1 MKKYKTPDVTR
12 VWSLY
17 EKGVDHHNR
26 INLYSRTEQAHRFFL
41 GEQWYGLDGDAQS
54 LPVLNIIQPTVEYK
68 VATVSQNNV
77 SIHFSPLNTDENR
90 PFYQRVCQTLNRYA
104 AQRWEQLKMDDLC
117 WRVVKDSCIAGEG
130 YIYFYNGD
138 AEAQVVD
145 NTSVYLGDEQQ
156 PDLQKQPYI
165 ILFERCGVD
174 RVRALARENGVPENK
189 VAEIL
194 PDEDTEHVL
203 GDDGKKEVG
212 GTGKCTCLL
221 MMEKDEQGYVHITR
235 ATKHVVYQPDT
246 ALRAYD
252 AEGNPVGGLKKYPI
266 VNYLWMR
273 KKGSAR
279 GAGEVEQLVANQIE
293 INKTVARRALS
304 VKSFAFPKLVYDR
317 GRVENPEALAEVG
330 ASIAVDNLSANG
342 VEGLVS
348 YLNPAPISAAAE
360 NLTAELISMTR
371 DLAGAGDAATGAI
384 NPENASG
391 VAIIAVR
398 DQAQL
403 PLNEQLA
410 AFRQFVEDIASVWYE
425 IWTAYHPQG
434 LEISIPAAGGLTS
447 LTIPASVLSAIR
459 VGIRIDISSATPFSK
474 YAQQQALDGLFDR
487 GAITF
492 EEYVGAMEDDSGLP
506 KGKLLDILRAR
517 AAAATAGL
525 PAAPGPAGTA
535 ATTATAAPG
544 LSAAA
549 PVPAPAEAAPVS
561 ANFAANA

>member
-1 MKKYKTPDVTR
+1 MKRYKTPDVTR

-41 GEQWYGLDGDAQS
+41 GEQWYGLSGDTQS
-54 LPVLNIIQPTVEYK
+54 LPVMNIIQPTVEYK
-68 VATVSQNNV
+68 VATVAQNNV
-77 SIHFSPLNTDENR
+77 SIHFSPLNTDEDQ
-90 PFYQRVCQTLNRYA
+90 PFYQRVCETLNRYA
-104 AQRWEQLKMDDLC
+104 ASRWEQLKMDDLC
-117 WRVVKDSCIAGEG
+117 WQVVKDSCIAGEG
-130 YIYFYNGD
+130 YIYFYTGD
-138 AEAQVVD
+138 AQAQVVD

-165 ILFERCGVD
+165 ILYERCGVD
-174 RVRALARENGVPENK
+174 RVRALARENGVPEDR

-212 GTGKCTCLL
+212 GAGKCSCLL

-279 GAGEVEQLVANQIE
+279 GAGEVEQLLANQIE

-360 NLTAELISMTR
+360 NLTAELIQTTR
-371 DLAGAGDAATGAI
+371 DLAGAGDAATGTI

-410 AFRQFVEDIASVWYE
+410 SFRQFVEDIASVWYE

-434 LEISIPAAGGLTS
+434 LEIAIPAGGGLTS

-474 YAQQQALDGLFDR
+474 YAQQQALDGLFER

-492 EEYVGAMEDDSGLP
+492 AEYVGAMEDDSGLP
-506 KGKLLDILRAR
+506 KGKLMDILRAR
-517 AAAATAGL
+517 AAAAAL
-525 PAAPGPAGTA
+525 SGPAG
-535 ATTATAAPG
+535 AP
-544 LSAAA
+544 AAA
-549 PVPAPAEAAPVS
+549 GGEPAGGHPAAAAEAAPVS
-561 ANFAANA
+561 AQSAANA

>member
-1 MKKYKTPDVTR
+1 M
-12 VWSLY
+12 
-17 EKGVDHHNR
+17 
-26 INLYSRTEQAHRFFL
+26 
-41 GEQWYGLDGDAQS
+41 
-54 LPVLNIIQPTVEYK
+54 
-68 VATVSQNNV
+68 
-77 SIHFSPLNTDENR
+77 
-90 PFYQRVCQTLNRYA
+90 
-104 AQRWEQLKMDDLC
+104 
-117 WRVVKDSCIAGEG
+117 
-130 YIYFYNGD
+130 
-138 AEAQVVD
+138 
-145 NTSVYLGDEQQ
+145 
-156 PDLQKQPYI
+156 
-165 ILFERCGVD
+165 
-174 RVRALARENGVPENK
+174 
-189 VAEIL
+189 
-194 PDEDTEHVL
+194 
-203 GDDGKKEVG
+203 
-212 GTGKCTCLL
+212 
-221 MMEKDEQGYVHITR
+221 
-235 ATKHVVYQPDT
+235 
-246 ALRAYD
+246 
-252 AEGNPVGGLKKYPI
+252 
-266 VNYLWMR
+266 
-273 KKGSAR
+273 
-279 GAGEVEQLVANQIE
+279 
-293 INKTVARRALS
+293 
-304 VKSFAFPKLVYDR
+304 
-317 GRVENPEALAEVG
+317 
-330 ASIAVDNLSANG
+330 DNLSANG

-517 AAAATAGL
+517 AAAATAGM